1 MKVRKGKTARK
12 SATLNLQSALTEI
25 ETLNVDALRERWTMW
40 LGGEPPPCQSGKV
53 LRYLIAWR
61 LQEARLGGLSLTVRQ
76 RLRALAKAD
85 GKKPI
90 TPLPALKRGMVLARP
105 WKGKMREVQVLE
117 KGFAYEGVVYRSL
130 SETARAIT
138 GTRWSGPKF
147 FGLRDGGGSSSKKGV
162 DGVSA

>member
-1 MKVRKGKTARK
+1 MKRKMRKAARK
-12 SATLNLQSALTEI
+12 VASQNLQSALGEI
-25 ETLNVDALRERWTMW
+25 ENLNIDALRERWTLW
-40 LGGEPPPCQSGKV
+40 LGGDPPPCQSGRV
-53 LRYLIAWR
+53 LRYLLAWR
-61 LQEARLGGLSLTVRQ
+61 LQEARFGGLSLTVRQ

-90 TPLPALKRGMVLARP
+90 APLPALKRGMVLARP

-138 GTRWSGPKF
+138 GTRWSGPRF
-147 FGLRDGGGSSSKKGV
+147 FGLKDGGVHKGIN
-162 DGVSA
+162 GAAA